1 MPNAKLAQQFVTS
14 KSFCMNED
22 SPKFHELLSLE
33 REYTL
38 LERNI
43 AEVSKALVMMKD
55 SCSSWT
61 EILLDLAWDVANCE
75 PKFLKSNQVTLDD
88 AKLKYD
94 RAYREKND
102 CERWLRRAKKALQQ
116 FVTAKRD
123 YENTESLEWKQR
135 VKDITRT
142 LRMSRR
148 VPDCDSRE
156 IVKENQD
163 ELFWLIEHRKG

>member
-1 MPNAKLAQQFVTS
+1 
-14 KSFCMNED
+14 MNED
-22 SPKFHELLSLE
+22 SPKFRELLCLE

-55 SCSSWT
+55 SCSCWT
-61 EILLDLAWDVANCE
+61 ETLLDLAWDVENCE
-75 PKFLKSNQVTLDD
+75 PKFLKSNQVTFDD
-88 AKLKYD
+88 AKLKHD

-102 CERWLRRAKKALQQ
+102 CERWLERAKKALQK
-116 FVTAKRD
+116 FVTKEHS
-123 YENTESLEWKQR
+123 YENVASLEWKQK
-135 VKDITRT
+135 VKDLTRT

-156 IVKENQD
+156 IVKEKQL
-163 ELFWLIEHRKG
+163 ELFWLIEHRKD